1 MIIEGKGEFQKR
13 LDAGICPKCHSQ
25 LISKPQGYDCVI
37 CGIQIEDEKKITKS
51 VKKHL

>member
-25 LISKPQGYDCVI
+25 LVQKPDGYDCVI
-37 CGIQIEDEKKITKS
+37 CGLEIKDEKKS
-51 VKKHL
+51 PNR